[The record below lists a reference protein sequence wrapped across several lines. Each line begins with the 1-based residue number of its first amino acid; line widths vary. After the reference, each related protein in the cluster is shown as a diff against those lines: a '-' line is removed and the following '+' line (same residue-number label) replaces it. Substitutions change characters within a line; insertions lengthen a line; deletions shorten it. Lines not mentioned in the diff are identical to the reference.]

1 MRAIS
6 GNRLNR
12 ALFHAAL
19 SVAGLGTGSVAWAQ
33 GQPVPV
39 PPAPPTRTAEIVISS
54 PTPVQQSPAPQPPT
68 ADYAP
73 QGTTARGIQDAPGF
87 SEYYRFRGEVLPN
100 YFYQRS
106 YYDTPG
112 VGARSL
118 ADYAP
123 GGFEAREFQDAP
135 GAPEFSRLPVP
146 VQVSAEEREKFVVAG
161 MFPGSFLVPGTN
173 TSFRLR
179 GFVRGTGIYDFN
191 PIGSRDDFVTNT
203 IPVPQE
209 EGQNFNFAA
218 RYSRFAIESWT
229 PTSIEDWNVHTFIEG
244 DFFNG
249 PGQAVGGGGN
259 PFRLRFAFADFGY
272 FRIGQQNTVFMDS
285 NAWPST
291 VDFAGPRGLVNQRRP
306 GFRMT
311 LPISEHFYW
320 AGGVEQPFSDITTNG
335 PGTGVQNVP
344 DLATHIRYE
353 SDFGHVQISGLGRS
367 IGFQPVDSATQYQ
380 NGWGLS
386 GSTVFHPWAILSGI
400 DPVQTENPSG
410 LVRSRILLQYTLGQ
424 GIGRYI
430 QDTAGLGL
438 DAQVNPLTGELQTVY
453 ARGWSASYE
462 HWFTEKWMTN
472 VTYSEV
478 DVNNN
483 DFQPANTYAG
493 AKYLTTALWFI
504 PARNTSIG
512 VEYVWGEREDLDG
525 MKGKANRVNAL
536 FQYNF

>member
-1 MRAIS
+1 MQVITKS
-6 GNRLNR
+6 NLLNPI
-12 ALFHAAL
+12 FHLTIILAGMFGGQ
-19 SVAGLGTGSVAWAQ
+19 SVLAQ
-33 GQPVPV
+33 SL
-39 PPAPPTRTAEIVISS
+39 PAS
-54 PTPVQQSPAPQPPT
+54 PTKSSNQGAAQPPS
-68 ADYAP
+68 ADYVP
-73 QGTTARGIQDAPGF
+73 QGTIPRGIQDAPGF
-87 SEYYRFRGEVLPN
+87 SEYYRYRGEVLPE
-100 YFYQRS
+100 YFYQRR

-123 GGFEAREFQDAP
+123 GGYEAREWQDAP

-146 VQVSAEEREKFVVAG
+146 VQVTAEEREKFVVAG

-179 GFVRGTGIYDFN
+179 GFVRGTALYDFQ

-203 IPVPQE
+203 IPVPQQ
-209 EGQNFNFAA
+209 EGQNYNFSA

-229 PTSIEDWNVHTFIEG
+229 PTNFEEWNVHTFIEG

-249 PGQAVGGGGN
+249 PAQAVGGGGN

-306 GFRMT
+306 GLRVT
-311 LPISEHFYW
+311 LPISEQFYW

-344 DLATHIRYE
+344 DLATHLRYE
-353 SDFGHVQISGLGRS
+353 SDFGHIQVSGVGRS
-367 IGFQPVDSATQYQ
+367 IGYQAVDGHTQYQ
-380 NGWGLS
+380 PGWGLS
-386 GSTVFHPWAILSGI
+386 GSTVFHPWAILTGI
-400 DPVQTENPSG
+400 DPVRTENASG
-410 LVRSRILLQYTLGQ
+410 LIRSRILLQYTLGQ

-438 DAQVNPLTGELQTVY
+438 DAQVNPATDELNTVY

-462 HWFTEKWMTN
+462 HWFTEKWMTSL
-472 VTYSEV
+472 TYSE
-478 DVNNN
+478 DSVNNTPN
-483 DFQPANTYAG
+483 QPFSTYAG
-493 AKYLTTALWFI
+493 AKYLTTALWYI
-504 PARNTSIG
+504 PVRNMSIG
-512 VEYVWGEREDLDG
+512 LEYVWGKRENLDG
-525 MKGKANRVNAL
+525 LTGDANRINAL